1 MLTISRILLNEKNK
15 RKIGEKFRYKK
26 KNLFKS
32 PKIININK
40 DKKKKKK
47 EKKTKPIANLG

>member
-1 MLTISRILLNEKNK
+1 MKKIREKLARNFV
-15 RKIGEKFRYKK
+15 INK

-40 DKKKKKK
+40 DKKIK
-47 EKKTKPIANLG
+47 EEKTKPIANLG

>member
-47 EKKTKPIANLG
+47 EEKTKPIANLG

>member
-1 MLTISRILLNEKNK
+1 LLL
-15 RKIGEKFRYKK
+15 K

-47 EKKTKPIANLG
+47 EEKTKPIANLG